1 MQTLR
6 TLIVTNT
13 TDPVLPLSDRAIE
26 ALDRFLC
33 TAFPPPR
40 RVPDRF
46 IFGAAIDPPPGIRT
60 RSLRQLSY
68 DAARHP
74 LARR

>member
-1 MQTLR
+1 LKRSTGSCVR
-6 TLIVTNT
+6 HFHHHGV
-13 TDPVLPLSDRAIE
+13 
-26 ALDRFLC
+26 FL
-33 TAFPPPR
+33 TAS
-40 RVPDRF
+40 
-46 IFGAAIDPPPGIRT
+46 IFGAAIDPPPGILT

>member
-1 MQTLR
+1 
-6 TLIVTNT
+6 VTNT

-46 IFGAAIDPPPGIRT
+46 H
-60 RSLRQLSY
+60 LRRCHWSAPRHSY
-68 DAARHP
+68 P
-74 LARR
+74 LAPPVELWCRAPPAGSPV